1 MIKRVLLAGLL
12 GGAAMF
18 LASVITHLVLPLGEV
33 GIQSLPN
40 DEAVISVLRDNI
52 RECGLYFFPGM
63 ATHPTPEQQKQW
75 EARYRAGPT
84 GILIF
89 HPRGSEPMN
98 PLQLLTEL
106 ASNLL
111 LAFVVAWLLSRATL
125 AGFGVRLLFV
135 ALIGLVVGLAIP
147 VSYWNWFGFPGA
159 YTLAEMANEVIG
171 FSAAGLVIAGLVKP
185 SAP

>member
-1 MIKRVLLAGLL
+1 MIKRILLAGLL

-18 LASVITHLVLPLGEV
+18 LAGAITHVVLPLGEV

-40 DEAVISVLRDNI
+40 EEAIIPALRDNI
-52 RECGLYFFPGM
+52 RECGMYFFPGM
-63 ATHPTPEQQKQW
+63 ASKPTPEQQKQW
-75 EARYRAGPT
+75 EERYRAGPT
-84 GILIF
+84 GVLIF

-106 ASNLL
+106 ASNIL

-125 AGFGVRLLFV
+125 SSFGARLLFV

-147 VSYWNWFGFPGA
+147 VSYWNWYGFPGA

-171 FSAAGLVIAGLVKP
+171 FGAAGLVLAWRMKP
-185 SAP
+185 